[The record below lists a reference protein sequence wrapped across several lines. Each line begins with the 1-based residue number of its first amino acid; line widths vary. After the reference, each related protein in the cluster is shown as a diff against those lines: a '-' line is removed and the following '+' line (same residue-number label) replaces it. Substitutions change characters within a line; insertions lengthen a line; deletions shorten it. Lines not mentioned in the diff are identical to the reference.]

1 MGQGVNR
8 EIKRRTIEHA
18 DDIDRIKK
26 CPANVNSSHTN
37 IGPLYKLKVID
48 ENGWKDL
55 IDVWYYEN

>member
-1 MGQGVNR
+1 MGQGANR

-18 DDIDRIKK
+18 DDIDRIKN
-26 CPANVNSSHTN
+26 ALQISTESHTN